1 MCYRLNDK
9 TLEASLQS
17 SMGLHE
23 LEEVD
28 PSLGDGHRIF
38 YEREVPFELRSAQGN
53 EEPREVGALEAI
65 RVKIL
70 ALGDEGAFTGL
81 RVELT
86 SESNLFFHYV
96 HELDIA
102 GFKKLQRGQN
112 PMVDFAEYPSVM
124 VRNLDNC
131 IKQPHSHLAVLVMK
145 RDGSA
150 RLDFIQNMEYKFI
163 ELLSIDLK
171 ASAEEVVRDQI
182 AYRYN
187 AMKNRMAL
195 MQARLADV
203 NALVKIK
210 NPSLLLQLK
219 KASLS

>member
-1 MCYRLNDK
+1 
-9 TLEASLQS
+9 
-17 SMGLHE
+17 
-23 LEEVD
+23 
-28 PSLGDGHRIF
+28 
-38 YEREVPFELRSAQGN
+38 
-53 EEPREVGALEAI
+53 
-65 RVKIL
+65 
-70 ALGDEGAFTGL
+70 
-81 RVELT
+81 
-86 SESNLFFHYV
+86 
-96 HELDIA
+96 
-102 GFKKLQRGQN
+102 
-112 PMVDFAEYPSVM
+112 
-124 VRNLDNC
+124 
-131 IKQPHSHLAVLVMK
+131 MK

-210 NPSLLLQLK
+210 NPPLLLQLK

>member
-1 MCYRLNDK
+1 M
-9 TLEASLQS
+9 QS

-28 PSLGDGHRIF
+28 PSLADGHRIF

-102 GFKKLQRGQN
+102 GFKKLQQGQN
-112 PMVDFAEYPSVM
+112 LMVDFAEYPSVM
-124 VRNLDNC
+124 VRNLD
-131 IKQPHSHLAVLVMK
+131 
-145 RDGSA
+145 
-150 RLDFIQNMEYKFI
+150 
-163 ELLSIDLK
+163 LSLIH
-171 ASAEEVVRDQI
+171 I
-182 AYRYN
+182 
-187 AMKNRMAL
+187 
-195 MQARLADV
+195 
-203 NALVKIK
+203 
-210 NPSLLLQLK
+210 
-219 KASLS
+219 

>member
-1 MCYRLNDK
+1 MK
-9 TLEASLQS
+9 
-17 SMGLHE
+17 
-23 LEEVD
+23 
-28 PSLGDGHRIF
+28 
-38 YEREVPFELRSAQGN
+38 
-53 EEPREVGALEAI
+53 
-65 RVKIL
+65 
-70 ALGDEGAFTGL
+70 
-81 RVELT
+81 VELT
-86 SESNLFFHYV
+86 SENDLFFHYTHLV
-96 HELDIA
+96 DADTYRHMQE
-102 GFKKLQRGQN
+102 KQKLLVNFPEYAKVLQK
-112 PMVDFAEYPSVM
+112 MVNS
-124 VRNLDNC
+124 C
-131 IKQPHSHLAVLVMK
+131 IKEPHSHLAVFVIEREGL
-145 RDGSA
+145 A

>member
-1 MCYRLNDK
+1 
-9 TLEASLQS
+9 
-17 SMGLHE
+17 MGLHE

-28 PSLGDGHRIF
+28 PSLADGHRIF

-102 GFKKLQRGQN
+102 GFKKLQQGQN
-112 PMVDFAEYPSVM
+112 LMVDFAEYPSVM

-150 RLDFIQNMEYKFI
+150 RLDFIQNMEYKFV
-163 ELLSIDLK
+163 ELLSCNFI
-171 ASAEEVVRDQI
+171 ASPEDVIRAHI
-182 AYRYN
+182 CFRYN
-187 AMKNRMAL
+187 TLKSRL
-195 MQARLADV
+195 SLVQARLQDIESLIKV
-203 NALVKIK
+203 K
-210 NPSLLLQLK
+210 NPSLLLQLSK
-219 KASLS
+219 PSGRAGAK